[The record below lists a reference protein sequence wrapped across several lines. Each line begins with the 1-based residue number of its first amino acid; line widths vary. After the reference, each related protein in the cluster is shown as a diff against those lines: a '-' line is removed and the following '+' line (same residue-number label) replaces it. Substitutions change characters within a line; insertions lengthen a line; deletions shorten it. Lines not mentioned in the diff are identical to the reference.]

1 MTTTRR
7 SLMWPLVIMA
17 VGVIW
22 LLMTAGT
29 IPDAAGDILLRA
41 WPALLVLF
49 GLDVL
54 VGRSRLHVG
63 RWAIGVNLIGLLI
76 TIGLLAVVVWF
87 AYDKQADVVRTDH
100 VETFSQP
107 LDEGV
112 TRINLDISVDRTA
125 VTIVPAEV
133 GSRDLWTQF
142 KGSNES
148 DVKMVWSVD
157 GDAGLLRVTETH
169 SGTIPRLEDY
179 GRGTLEVR
187 LPAGVN
193 IELFDLQSGRGD
205 IQADFAVLTVQRLQ
219 LSAKHGNVTVNLPA
233 GTELQGGLIKSEDGQ
248 LTVNVPSGMVLT
260 LSLAGGSGRP
270 NYDYD
275 TIRYDELSDGTL
287 KPEVREGFQVALNLF
302 VKSGARVQVNN
313 LE

>member
-17 VGVIW
+17 VGGIW
-22 LLMTAGT
+22 LLMTAGP

-49 GLDVL
+49 GFDVL
-54 VGRSRLHVG
+54 FGRSRLRLG
-63 RWAIGVNLIGLLI
+63 RWAVGVNLIGLII
-76 TIGLLAVVVWF
+76 TVGFLAAVVWF
-87 AYDKQADVVRTDH
+87 AYAKQSDVVRDDN
-100 VETFSQP
+100 VQTFTQT
-107 LDEGV
+107 LDANT
-112 TRINLDISVDRTA
+112 TRISLDVSVDRTS
-125 VTIVPAEV
+125 VTIVPAET

-148 DVKMVWSVD
+148 DVKMAWSVE

-179 GRGTLEVR
+179 GRGTLVIQ
-187 LPAGVN
+187 LPAGVS
-193 IELFDLQSGRGD
+193 IDLFDLQSGTGY
-205 IQADFAVLTVQRLQ
+205 IQADFQALTLQSLQ
-219 LSAKHGNVTVNLPA
+219 LSTQHGDVAVNLPA
-233 GTELQGGLIKSEDGQ
+233 GTELQGGLLKAEDGR
-248 LTVNVPSGMVLT
+248 LTVNVPPGMVLT